1 MMEEVTTGYA
11 EQEAAGGSVGR
22 FFKQAGFS
30 RSHWHVAADPPGIA
44 MCSRR
49 MVNLGVFGKPRKILL
64 VTGGEASN
72 SLHLVYSG
80 VFLAFFPV

>member
-1 MMEEVTTGYA
+1 MQNRGLREGALE
-11 EQEAAGGSVGR
+11 
-22 FFKQAGFS
+22 GFS
-30 RSHWHVAADPPGIA
+30 RSHRQAAAAPGD
-44 MCSRR
+44 RDVLR
-49 MVNLGVFGKPRKILL
+49 VNLGVFGKPRKILL